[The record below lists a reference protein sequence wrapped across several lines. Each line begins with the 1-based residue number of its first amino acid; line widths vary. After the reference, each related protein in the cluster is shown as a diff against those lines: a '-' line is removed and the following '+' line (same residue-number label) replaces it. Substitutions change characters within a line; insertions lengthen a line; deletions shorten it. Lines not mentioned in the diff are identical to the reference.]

1 MCASRAMCGLSLIHI
16 LFAIGAAV
24 GLADNDGTAGLAG
37 LVSFL
42 MMQQLLNPGVVGMV
56 RHLEEGTATYIAFQ
70 KVAGNSF
77 IGILAAVV
85 GAACYNKFKDIQLP
99 DWLAF
104 FSGKRFVAIATGLI
118 SILAVSYTH
127 LAVHIKDPLL
137 AVH

>member
-1 MCASRAMCGLSLIHI
+1 
-16 LFAIGAAV
+16 
-24 GLADNDGTAGLAG
+24 
-37 LVSFL
+37 
-42 MMQQLLNPGVVGMV
+42 MV

-104 FSGKRFVAIATGLI
+104 FSGKRFVAIATGAT
-118 SILAVSYTH
+118 SGLAR
-127 LAVHIKDPLL
+127 PLL
-137 AVH
+137 MWAGALVCTCPASSPA